1 MPRPPTGR
9 AHPTAVG
16 RQWATGAQRRG
27 VADVLVGRVMVLFPA
42 GAALTALAGRATC
55 EPMTEP
61 PENQEPPD
69 SLIPYDEIVQDSL
82 RQVVRRV
89 LQDVSIGG
97 GLPGAH
103 HFFIAFRTRFPG
115 VDMPRHLLERYP
127 EEMTVVLQH
136 RYWDLLVS
144 DEHFEVGLTFN
155 QVPAKLSI
163 PYRAI
168 SGFVDPAVNF
178 ALQFIV
184 QMPELDEEPE
194 VEPVVEGEPGSNVVS
209 FDFKRKK

>member
-1 MPRPPTGR
+1 
-9 AHPTAVG
+9 
-16 RQWATGAQRRG
+16 
-27 VADVLVGRVMVLFPA
+27 
-42 GAALTALAGRATC
+42 
-55 EPMTEP
+55 MTEP

-89 LQDVSIGG
+89 LGDVATGG

-115 VDMPRHLLERYP
+115 VDMPKHLLERYP

-136 RYWDLLVS
+136 RYWDLLVD

-168 SGFVDPAVNF
+168 TGFVDPAVNF
-178 ALQFIV
+178 ALQFTV
-184 QMPELDEEPE
+184 VMPEPVDEPPP
-194 VEPVVEGEPGSNVVS
+194 PVVVESESGSNVVS

>member
-1 MPRPPTGR
+1 
-9 AHPTAVG
+9 
-16 RQWATGAQRRG
+16 
-27 VADVLVGRVMVLFPA
+27 
-42 GAALTALAGRATC
+42 
-55 EPMTEP
+55 MTEP

-82 RQVVRRV
+82 RQVVKRV
-89 LQDVSIGG
+89 LSDVALGG

-115 VDMPRHLLERYP
+115 VDMPKHLLERYP
-127 EEMTVVLQH
+127 DEMTVVLQH
-136 RYWDLLVS
+136 RYWDLLVD

-178 ALQFIV
+178 ALQFVV
-184 QMPELDEEPE
+184 QMPEPAEDPEP
-194 VEPVVEGEPGSNVVS
+194 EPVVEGEPGSNVVS

>member
-1 MPRPPTGR
+1 
-9 AHPTAVG
+9 
-16 RQWATGAQRRG
+16 
-27 VADVLVGRVMVLFPA
+27 
-42 GAALTALAGRATC
+42 
-55 EPMTEP
+55 MTEP
-61 PENQEPPD
+61 TDTPEPPD

-82 RQVVRRV
+82 RMVVRRV
-89 LQDVSIGG
+89 LGDVAAAG

-115 VDMPRHLLERYP
+115 VDMPKHLLERYP
-127 EEMTVVLQH
+127 DEMTVVLQH
-136 RYWDLLVS
+136 RYWDLLVD

-163 PYRAI
+163 PYKAI

-178 ALQFIV
+178 ALQFV
-184 QMPELDEEPE
+184 VTMPAVEEEDEPSPPP
-194 VEPVVEGEPGSNVVS
+194 VETEPGSNVVS